1 MAVIIPQ
8 ALLNATSEVS
18 INFDVTKLTP
28 IQMNNVRKNVLNGHS
43 PYNTSATSHLAMH
56 ILKHFKL
63 PHFRS
68 NGWRLYWRN
77 LMPDHELYDRAI
89 GLLSI
94 AKLDPEHAR
103 SAWKGREIDECLQ
116 AMNERKPSSYLAY
129 YHMLEDKEFKAF
141 KKTMKVDHSE
151 NKELVDFMDRI
162 KSGEIQSIKMTL
174 WKNNE

>member
-28 IQMNNVRKNVLNGHS
+28 IQMKNVRRNVLNGHS
-43 PYNTSATSHLAMH
+43 PYNTSATSHLASH
-56 ILKHFKL
+56 ILKHFKI

-77 LMPDHELYDRAI
+77 LMPDHELYDKAI
-89 GLLSI
+89 GLLSL
-94 AKLDPEHAR
+94 AKLDPDTAR
-103 SAWKGREIDECLQ
+103 SAWKGHEIDECIQ
-116 AMNERKPSSYLAY
+116 AMTKRQPSSYLAY
-129 YHMLEDKEFKAF
+129 YHMSNDKEFKTF